1 MTQNINFYRR
11 RAPAQHTVSGRGTLT
26 IALVVAAAAV
36 AWYTL
41 DMRRIADM
49 RAQTRQAQAE
59 SERVQR
65 LLATVPSPGTEFA
78 QRLKQ
83 QEDEVLALESAATRL
98 ADGTF
103 SRAVG
108 FTPHLRALS
117 RVAIDGVWLT
127 GIQIDR
133 ARGVLALDGR
143 ALDAARV
150 PAYLASLQREALF
163 NGLVFAAIEVKA
175 IDTAAQPTLPAGMV
189 QFRLQSAPA
198 TQTALAAT
206 AGTGTGPQ

>member
-11 RAPAQHTVSGRGTLT
+11 RAPAKGAVSGRGTLT

-41 DMRRIADM
+41 DMRRIADL
-49 RAQTRQAQAE
+49 RAQTQQAQAE
-59 SERVQR
+59 AGRVER
-65 LLATVPSPGTEFA
+65 LLATVPSPGAEFA

-83 QEDEVLALESAATRL
+83 QEDEVVALESAATRI
-98 ADGTF
+98 ADGTL
-103 SRAVG
+103 SRAAG
-108 FTPHLRALS
+108 FTPHLRAFS
-117 RVAIDGVWLT
+117 NVAIDGVWLT

-150 PAYLASLQREALF
+150 PVYLASLQREPLF
-163 NGLVFAAIEVKA
+163 TGLVFAAIEVKA
-175 IDTAAQPTLPAGMV
+175 IDGSVQPTLPEGAV

-206 AGTGTGPQ
+206 AGASSQ

>member
-11 RAPAQHTVSGRGTLT
+11 RAPAQHTVSGRGALT

-49 RAQTRQAQAE
+49 RGQTQQAQAE
-59 SERVQR
+59 AERVQR
-65 LLATVPSPGTEFA
+65 LLATVPSPGAEIA

-83 QEDEVLALESAATRL
+83 QEEEVVALESAATRL
-98 ADGTF
+98 ADGTL
-103 SRAVG
+103 SRAAG
-108 FTPHLRALS
+108 FTPHLRAFS

-133 ARGVLALDGR
+133 TRGALALDGR

-150 PAYLASLQREALF
+150 PAYLASLQREPLF

-175 IDTAAQPTLPAGMV
+175 IDSAAQPTLPEGMV

-206 AGTGTGPQ
+206 AGTSSR